1 MNRAPLL
8 LALLFSLSTISLL
21 SAQVGPGGVGGNTNP
36 VPAIDPDCG
45 SISSNAAADPDNYI
59 NCWISRN
66 ADRAVAVHVYTENS
80 QLKAKFRQYSW
91 DGESYAS
98 TPTTIKK
105 GVDTLISTAVIPVT
119 LVAEPSTK
127 YTGLYKM
134 VLSVTTGGTVTD
146 HDIGYVNFVRGK
158 KGRAASKVSLTLTT
172 KNGGTTVT
180 PSAGNPCDEPF
191 IDDIGEEEEIA
202 KSPTIANAPT
212 NFVLPI
218 PGCVN

>member
-8 LALLFSLSTISLL
+8 LAIFLSLSAIS
-21 SAQVGPGGVGGNTNP
+21 SFVGAQVGPAGNTNP
-36 VPAIDPDCG
+36 NPAIDPDCG
-45 SISSNAAADPDNYI
+45 SISSNPPADPENYI

-66 ADRAVAVHVYTENS
+66 AERAVAIHVYTENS
-80 QLKAKFRQYSW
+80 QLKAKLRQYAW
-91 DGESYAS
+91 DGESYGS
-98 TPTTIKK
+98 TTTTIKK
-105 GVDTLISTAVIPVT
+105 GAETLISTAVIPVS

-134 VLSVTTGGTVTD
+134 VLSVTSGGTVTD
-146 HDIGYVNFVRGK
+146 YDIGYVNFFRGK
-158 KGRAASKVSLTLTT
+158 KGRAASKVSVTLTT

-191 IDDIGEEEEIA
+191 IDDIGEEEEIV

-212 NFVLPI
+212 NFVAPI
-218 PGCVN
+218 PACAN